1 MLDPPLEVNFSYRE
15 LALADGLGT
24 ADAKN
29 RFGASIV
36 PPRRKLGNESEAGA
50 GAASRPDG

>member
-24 ADAKN
+24 ADANN